1 MNDSYLKVIKD
12 KTIKKFTEES
22 LNKYGDAL
30 KFDNANKVA
39 EIVYK
44 KFISMG
50 YVTKDA
56 QQKFVDMTLC
66 AAFLYNLFLDKDD
79 ITTLFMH
86 RIKLNKIASASGLDE
101 RDAVLIYELIESQYG
116 DNHPIQR
123 LKPTPNTPGYTL
135 AEAIWYV
142 ETFPKLQR
150 MVMLR

>member
-1 MNDSYLKVIKD
+1 MNDSYLEVIKD

-22 LNKYGDAL
+22 LNKYGDVL

-79 ITTLFMH
+79 ITTLFIQFDSMH
-86 RIKLNKIASASGLDE
+86 K
-101 RDAVLIYELIESQYG
+101 
-116 DNHPIQR
+116 
-123 LKPTPNTPGYTL
+123 
-135 AEAIWYV
+135 
-142 ETFPKLQR
+142 
-150 MVMLR
+150 

>member
-1 MNDSYLKVIKD
+1 
-12 KTIKKFTEES
+12 
-22 LNKYGDAL
+22 
-30 KFDNANKVA
+30 
-39 EIVYK
+39 
-44 KFISMG
+44 
-50 YVTKDA
+50 
-56 QQKFVDMTLC
+56 
-66 AAFLYNLFLDKDD
+66 
-79 ITTLFMH
+79 MH

-142 ETFPKLQR
+142 ETFPKLQK